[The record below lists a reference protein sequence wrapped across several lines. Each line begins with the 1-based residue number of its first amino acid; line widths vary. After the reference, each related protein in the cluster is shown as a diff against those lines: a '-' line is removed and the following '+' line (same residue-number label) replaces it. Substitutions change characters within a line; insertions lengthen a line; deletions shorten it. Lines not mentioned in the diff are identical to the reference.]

1 MRAVLDNRSG
11 RKMSGMKHQPER
23 YLQVLVRGHFPML
36 SKIAIPRL
44 RLSNAYLCVQVAA
57 VAMLATI
64 TGSDENYNNYNY

>member
-1 MRAVLDNRSG
+1 
-11 RKMSGMKHQPER
+11 MSGMKHRPER

-44 RLSNAYLCVQVAA
+44 RLSNAYLCVQIAA
-57 VAMLATI
+57 GAMLATI